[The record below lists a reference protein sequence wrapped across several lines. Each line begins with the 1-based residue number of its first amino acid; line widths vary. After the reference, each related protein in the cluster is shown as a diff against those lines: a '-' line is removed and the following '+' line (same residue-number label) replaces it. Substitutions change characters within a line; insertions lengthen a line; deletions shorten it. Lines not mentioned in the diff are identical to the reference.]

1 MPNGRVVVQFECDIQ
16 YIGDAEQFSLSTLE
30 IWFFIMKS
38 SFELLLNEGTKKID
52 DAINRHER
60 NEVTPLSFQAL
71 MQVKKELEEMKRVMD
86 PKMYMP
92 GYPRFIL
99 DWPDEDELIAEL
111 INISYLY
118 GKISK
123 S

>member
-1 MPNGRVVVQFECDIQ
+1 
-16 YIGDAEQFSLSTLE
+16 
-30 IWFFIMKS
+30 MKS
-38 SFELLLNEGTKKID
+38 SFELLLNEAIKKID

-60 NEVTPLSFQAL
+60 SEIAPLSFQAL
-71 MQVKKELEEMKRVMD
+71 KQVKKELEEMKKVMD

-99 DWPDEDELIAEL
+99 DWPDEDGLIDEL

-118 GKISK
+118 GKIRK

>member
-1 MPNGRVVVQFECDIQ
+1 MPNGRVVVQFECNIQ
-16 YIGDAEQFSLSTLE
+16 YIGDAEQFSLSILE

-60 NEVTPLSFQAL
+60 NEVAPLSFQAL
-71 MQVKKELEEMKRVMD
+71 MQVKKELKEMKRVMD

-99 DWPDEDELIAEL
+99 DWPDEDGLIDEL

-118 GKISK
+118 GKIRK

>member
-1 MPNGRVVVQFECDIQ
+1 
-16 YIGDAEQFSLSTLE
+16 
-30 IWFFIMKS
+30 MKS
-38 SFELLLNEGTKKID
+38 SFELLLNEVIKKID

-60 NEVTPLSFQAL
+60 SEVAHLSFQAL
-71 MQVKKELEEMKRVMD
+71 MQVKDELEEMKKVMD

-99 DWPDEDELIAEL
+99 DWPGEDGLIAEL

-118 GKISK
+118 GKIRES
-123 S
+123 

>member
-1 MPNGRVVVQFECDIQ
+1 
-16 YIGDAEQFSLSTLE
+16 
-30 IWFFIMKS
+30 MKS
-38 SFELLLNEGTKKID
+38 SFESILNEGIKKID
-52 DAINRHER
+52 AAINWHER
-60 NEVTPLSFQAL
+60 NEVAPLSFKVL

-99 DWPDEDELIAEL
+99 DWPDEDGLIAEL

-118 GKISK
+118 GKIRK

>member
-1 MPNGRVVVQFECDIQ
+1 
-16 YIGDAEQFSLSTLE
+16 
-30 IWFFIMKS
+30 MKS
-38 SFELLLNEGTKKID
+38 SFELLLNEVIKKID

-60 NEVTPLSFQAL
+60 SEIAPLSFQAL
-71 MQVKKELEEMKRVMD
+71 KQVKKELEEMKKVMD

-99 DWPDEDELIAEL
+99 DWPDEDGLIDEL

-118 GKISK
+118 GKIRK

>member
-16 YIGDAEQFSLSTLE
+16 YIGDAEQFSLSTWE

-38 SFELLLNEGTKKID
+38 SFELLLNEGNKKID
-52 DAINRHER
+52 DAISRHKR
-60 NEVTPLSFQAL
+60 NEVAPLSFQAL

-99 DWPDEDELIAEL
+99 DWPDEDGLIAEL